1 MHDAAKSVA
10 PNTVAG
16 ERVEIRPG
24 RFIDIACH
32 TGTRNEN
39 RVVFFCHGSG
49 GNKDQWRNQW
59 QALAAEGYNLVAWDM
74 LGHGASAKPQH
85 SAAYAWDEL
94 VEDYLEVLRRYQS
107 ERNVLVGHSFGTGL
121 TLGALA
127 ELERQGNARSVES
140 VLLLGSMLRR
150 PEAKNPVLS
159 LPAWLLERL
168 RPWLAKGFRERAWHV
183 QADPALVAYEEKLTE
198 SNPLYVF
205 KALMTQARW
214 PELIELDSIKVD
226 VHVVAGDSDG
236 LTPAA
241 GGEALARRLPNASFE
256 LLDQCGHQLMLEKP
270 ERVLQLLKQLLGSQ
284 APISS
289 H

>member
-1 MHDAAKSVA
+1 MHEAGNSIAR
-10 PNTVAG
+10 NTVAG

-24 RFIDIACH
+24 RFIDIARH

-59 QALAAEGYNLVAWDM
+59 RALAAQGYNLLAWDM
-74 LGHGASAKPQH
+74 LGHGASAKPEQ
-85 SAAYAWDEL
+85 SAAYAWEEL
-94 VEDYLEVLRRYQS
+94 VEDYLEVLRRYKG

-121 TLGALA
+121 TLSALA
-127 ELERQGNARSVES
+127 RLERQDSASTVES
-140 VLLLGSMLRR
+140 VLLLGSMLLR

-159 LPAWLLERL
+159 LPAWLLEIL
-168 RPWLAKGFRERAWHV
+168 RPWLSKGFRTRAWHA

-205 KALMTQARW
+205 KALMSQARW
-214 PELIELDSIKVD
+214 PELIELDNIKVA
-226 VHVVAGDSDG
+226 VHVMAGDSDG

-241 GGEALARRLPNASFE
+241 GGEALFQRLPNASFE
-256 LLDQCGHQLMLEKP
+256 LLNQCGHQLMLEKP
-270 ERVLQLLKQLLGSQ
+270 RHVLNALTRLLDGR
-284 APISS
+284 APVPNS
-289 H
+289 